1 MTGKSFFFFKLLN
14 LCFALCLTSSLMF
27 LVETGTVVIHC
38 LGDRKLKQLE
48 EQVLLSLCLRNREHC
63 VSRPGGWFSGE
74 DREIGSRLPK
84 LGKGVRLSGV
94 PGLGFMIFGGGL
106 TQWPLGGAWE
116 LYNLNA

>member
-1 MTGKSFFFFKLLN
+1 M
-14 LCFALCLTSSLMF
+14 
-27 LVETGTVVIHC
+27 VIHC

-74 DREIGSRLPK
+74 DGETGSRLPE

-106 TQWPLGGAWE
+106 THWPLGGAWE
-116 LYNLNA
+116 LYNLHA